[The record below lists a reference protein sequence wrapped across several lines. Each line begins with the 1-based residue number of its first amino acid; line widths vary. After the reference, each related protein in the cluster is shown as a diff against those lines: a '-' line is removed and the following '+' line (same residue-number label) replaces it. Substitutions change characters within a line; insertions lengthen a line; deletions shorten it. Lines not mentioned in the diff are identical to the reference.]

1 MMRACSFKKVL
12 LIVVLVLGSG
22 TETRRMGPAFAG
34 FAHAESN
41 KNNLP
46 RVFCLNPAK
55 LAESKARLARGDES
69 LRVAMKKLRAEADEA
84 LKAGPFSV
92 MDKKLT
98 PPSGD
103 KHDYMS
109 LGPYWWPDP
118 NKPDGQPYIRRDG
131 RVNPETRTADTD
143 RLAFGQKTD
152 AAETLAMAWY
162 FTNHRP
168 YAAHAAKLLRVW
180 FLEEAT
186 KMNPNLQFAQAVP
199 GQNRG
204 RDIGIIDTARLARIV
219 DAIGLLESSDAWTA
233 EDRSGMR
240 QWCAAYLN
248 WLRTSSHGLGEQK
261 KLNNHGTWYDA
272 QVVSLALFT
281 GQNELARITLEQ
293 VKTRRISR
301 QIEPDGRQPQE
312 LARTKSLGY
321 STMNLDGFVRLAA
334 MGEKLGVDLWRYESQ
349 DGRSI
354 RKALDFLAQYAN
366 PDKKWPY
373 QQIAPSPPAS
383 LFPLLRRAS
392 IAYKTDRYE
401 ALIEKIPPEE
411 IAAERT
417 HLLWPC
423 D

>member
-1 MMRACSFKKVL
+1 MMQACSSRKIVMMAATLSL
-12 LIVVLVLGSG
+12 LLGTAWATKADEDGGGSG
-22 TETRRMGPAFAG
+22 
-34 FAHAESN
+34 
-41 KNNLP
+41 LP
-46 RVFCLNPAK
+46 RVFCLNRAK

-69 LRVAMKKLRAEADEA
+69 LQPTMRKLRAEADEA
-84 LKAGPFSV
+84 LREGPFSV

-118 NKPDGQPYIRRDG
+118 NKPDGLPYIRRDG
-131 RVNPETRTADTD
+131 RVNPETRTDDTD
-143 RLAFGQKTD
+143 RLAFGQMTD
-152 AAETLAMAWY
+152 AAETLALAWY
-162 FTNHRP
+162 FTNHRL
-168 YAAHAAKLLRVW
+168 YAAHAARLLRVW
-180 FLEEAT
+180 FLDEAT
-186 KMNPNLQFAQAVP
+186 RMNPNLQFAQAIP
-199 GQNRG
+199 GRNQG
-204 RDIGIIDTARLARIV
+204 RDIGIIDTARLTRIV
-219 DAIGLLESSDAWTA
+219 DAIGLLESAEAWSP
-233 EDRSGMR
+233 EDHKPMQ

-248 WLRTSSHGLGEQK
+248 WLRTSNHGLGEEK

-281 GQNELARITLEQ
+281 GQDDLARTILEQ
-293 VKTRRISR
+293 VKTRRIST
-301 QIEPDGRQPQE
+301 QIEPDGRQPHE

-321 STMNLDGFVRLAA
+321 STMNLDGFFRLAT
-334 MGEKLGVDLWRYESQ
+334 MGEKAGVDLWRYESD

-373 QQIAPSPPAS
+373 QQIAPSPPGS
-383 LFPLLRRAS
+383 LFSLLRRAS
-392 IAYKTDRYE
+392 IAYGTEMYE
-401 ALIEKIPPEE
+401 TLIERIPPEE

-417 HLLWPC
+417 HLLWPR